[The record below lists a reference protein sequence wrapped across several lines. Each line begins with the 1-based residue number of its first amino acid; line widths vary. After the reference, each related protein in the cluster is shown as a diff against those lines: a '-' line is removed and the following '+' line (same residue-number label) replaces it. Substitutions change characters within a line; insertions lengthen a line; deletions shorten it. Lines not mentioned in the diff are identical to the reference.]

1 MFYFTGFQGYKKGKK
16 KKFFSGFII
25 IHFNGVIGMSQQVA
39 VIGSGAVGGYLAAQ
53 AYYAGNEVCL
63 CVRTPIEQLTYE
75 AEKTQEIPVSIY
87 TDPKQLQPV
96 KWVFLTTKIQ
106 DTSSTLP
113 WLDRLVD
120 EQTTVVVV
128 QNGIDHIERVS
139 ALVPAKVIL
148 PAIIYVAAERV
159 SPGHIKFYEGHH
171 LTVPKNERGTAFAEL
186 LKEADISVHLTSD
199 FPKAAWQKLF
209 SNLVANPLTAL
220 TMQRI
225 EIMKDPEMRKLG
237 EGLLREALAVAQAE
251 QVSLTEKDV
260 QQTLDRYE
268 KYDQRQGSSMMY
280 DRLTGNRMEHEY
292 ITGRVVQL
300 GEKHQIPTPM
310 NQVILSLL
318 RTIER
323 YG

>member
-1 MFYFTGFQGYKKGKK
+1 
-16 KKFFSGFII
+16 
-25 IHFNGVIGMSQQVA
+25 MSQQVA
-39 VIGSGAVGGYLAAQ
+39 VIGSGAIGGYIAAQ
-53 AYYAGNEVCL
+53 AHFSGNEVSL
-63 CVRTPIEQLTYE
+63 CVKTPIERLTYE
-75 AEKTQEIPVSIY
+75 AEIPQKIPVSIY
-87 TDPKQLQPV
+87 TNPEQVKPV

-106 DTSSTLP
+106 DTPSTQP

-120 EQTTVVVV
+120 EQTTVVVI

-139 ALVPAKVIL
+139 ALVPAKLIL
-148 PAIIYVAAERV
+148 PAIIYVASERV
-159 SPGHIKFYEGHH
+159 APGHIKFYEGHH
-171 LTVPKNERGTAFAEL
+171 ITVPKNERGAAFAEL
-186 LKEADISVHLTSD
+186 MKDSEIAVHQTFD
-199 FPKAAWQKLF
+199 FPKAAWLKLF

-225 EIMKDPEMRKLG
+225 EIMKDPDIRKLG
-237 EGLLREALAVAQAE
+237 EGLLLEALAVAQAE

-260 QQTLDRYE
+260 QQTLNRYE

-292 ITGRVVQL
+292 ITGSVVRL
-300 GEKHQIPTPM
+300 GKKHQISTPM

-318 RTIER
+318 RAVER